1 MSVCYVEKK
10 TGIKKSQKQLVRE
23 MRNELV
29 ANPDIFPGLTAMLF
43 SKDISKQ
50 KQTSDKISEIRTEA
64 EKKGR
69 NYEGVSHFLDQKHTL
84 SDSNEA
90 QAEYLAPQYIEENYI
105 RHYVEQNVREGKN
118 ATVAEAEVIAQIK
131 DSAIEKE
138 IGTLQHALI
147 QALFDTNGNTNSQ
160 QFKDAQKAI
169 KEHLNDTSNEDG
181 VELENGR
188 TLRDIV
194 TEANPSLTD
203 DTIVRKLTENAVRVY
218 TLITSKPEYTDAQFF
233 SECNIYADDVKTS
246 DIKYK
251 GIKGIADLII
261 VKKDG
266 SVDIID
272 FKVCTRP
279 YDQWIA
285 AKQYHTEYQ
294 LGVYRQILAQ
304 HGIDGSKIG
313 LFILPIKLEKNNAE
327 DTYVEGLQNVLRAS
341 SGHSP
346 YSRLHWNYG
355 IFTSNIKYLIPTK
368 EEMPVETAL
377 TVNDSA
383 MELFHEL
390 VDYNPAEKNYTK
402 EEIIEKKLHEI
413 VENGKKV
420 YYFYDR
426 YQRKRITD
434 SDKEY
439 FTKNGGYIDNYI
451 NKLKN
456 IRNEWVRDLYDA
468 ILEYKSDP
476 NGFNPSSF
484 DFLKTK
490 GKGQIETIMAQTFG
504 EFVKWYYEPVNIPVL
519 MENGILAFTNKK
531 TGTTHFVVIT
541 DQALTSEYAKGKY
554 GSILGNFYSTDE
566 IRNLPGV
573 HVLPAQ
579 SQYAEMLKAVHII
592 NMIAEAS
599 PEYFKDKNIGNI
611 SVLNPE
617 FGENNSVPVT
627 VLIDNYSVL
636 CNKSKIKNHFLDSI
650 RLADPWEDFGFQLE
664 NIENACDIEEDKKF
678 FKNLLKS
685 HKANINS
692 KYGKIQELI
701 RLRKR
706 LEDRYPRF
714 KVKEFVRTQRYDV
727 NDPIDNLFVM
737 VSELILYYQNI
748 PVDSTGN
755 FDKYGIHVRSLM
767 ELLGLP
773 FVDNV
778 ALGDRGIFNG
788 LYSSSAENSPSPTLR
803 ALSEYYQIAFGHIR
817 EKFQKQHTIIEKI
830 TTSYINSHVSKTNQI
845 LSGISTNMWEKL
857 LLRDSNGKIAETLSL
872 INPYKDT
879 SLDNS
884 TREFL
889 KAILWEINKY
899 RFYNQLSEFEDLNY
913 IDNKSEIEALI
924 SSNDNLIKLIQSG
937 RYFEL
942 PLKRARY
949 FERWKK
955 VGRIG
960 LKSLLTKEI
969 ETLKDDWDLTQ
980 THGTQKSMILKELKQ
995 NATTMYNQYDLSPED
1010 REFLIKQEGTSDFE
1024 LDLDYLALD
1033 VAFQTIRKDYVENV
1047 LQTTA
1052 ACATLLHVNQ
1062 ALTGIN
1068 RHPELEAL
1076 DVREKSAL
1084 KNEGDIS
1091 EEMQDVAKGVSALRK
1106 LNGLLVLAFRPLQL
1120 IKELTFGQFT
1130 NYSRVFGTK
1139 GSSDALTMKSVFNAN
1154 KTIWGQSVGKWATAF
1169 TNNGDIASYT
1179 LCEWL
1184 NKTYG
1189 IANEDISRTVESS
1202 MRNRVGVLANMSKY
1216 MYIANSAPDYFNR
1229 MTLFVAKMMEDGCFE
1244 AHHLNKDGEL
1254 IYDFKKDARFSEL
1267 VKYGLNSNYRGEKY
1281 LEQKGLYLAMCEQFQ
1296 LEGRNFIEYDKDGNV
1311 IYKEFDRAY
1320 TTKQRNSIKEVADLA
1335 YGYYDHE
1342 TKSLVDLG
1350 FFGLIYKQFQTFL
1363 TAKQN
1368 LWFKGRP
1375 STRGDNT
1382 SQGSFQI
1389 VEKNGEKCYRRIITD
1404 ENNNII
1410 DVKIVPESQCTEEEK
1425 NTLDYAYQWQG
1436 DYVEGLAY
1444 SIMMTLH
1451 DLFHLNWKE
1460 IKNNKYRRA
1469 NVALALHDILIGIIL
1484 FEIFK
1489 WLFSGGTKKMQDIKP
1504 VQRVVLRA
1512 MQDVSPAAITSLSW
1526 EPGFYSTVMNL
1537 RDDAIKIF
1545 SDGDVDIEKMLTRRI
1560 GAIKDWTWNEHD

>member
-1 MSVCYVEKK
+1 MSICYIEKE

-23 MRNELV
+23 IRTELV
-29 ANPDIFPGLTAMLF
+29 ANQEKYPGLTAALF
-43 SKDISKQ
+43 STDISKQ
-50 KQTSDKISEIRTEA
+50 AEISGKLEEIRTEA
-64 EKKGR
+64 KRKGQS
-69 NYEGVSHFLDQKHTL
+69 YEGVSHFLDQKHLL
-84 SDSNEA
+84 SNTEGA

-105 RHYVEQNVREGKN
+105 RHYVEQNVREGRN
-118 ATVAEAEVIAQIK
+118 ASVAEAEVIAQIK

-138 IGTLQHALI
+138 MGTLQHALI
-147 QALFDTNGNTNSQ
+147 QALFDTNGNVDSQ
-160 QFKDAQKAI
+160 QFKDAQKAV
-169 KEHLNDTSNEDG
+169 KSHLSDTSNEDG
-181 VELENGR
+181 IELENGR

-194 TEANPSLTD
+194 TENNPTLTD
-203 DTIVRKLTENAVRVY
+203 DTIVRKLTENALRVY
-218 TLITSKPEYTDAQFF
+218 NLIASRPEYADAKFF
-233 SECNIYADDVKTS
+233 AECNIYADDVKTP
-246 DIKYK
+246 DIKYT

-266 SVDIID
+266 TVDIID

-279 YDQWIA
+279 YNQWVA

-313 LFILPIKLEKNNAE
+313 LFILPIMLEKNNAE
-327 DTYVEGLQNVLRAS
+327 DTYVEGLQNVLRMS
-341 SGHSP
+341 SGHSA
-346 YSRLHWNYG
+346 YSRLHWDYG
-355 IFTSNIKYLIPTK
+355 QFTSNIKYLIPA
-368 EEMPVETAL
+368 EQEMPVETAL
-377 TVNDSA
+377 QVDGPA

-390 VDYNPAEKNYTK
+390 IDYNPTEKSYTK
-402 EEIIEKKLHEI
+402 EEIIDKKLHEI
-413 VENGKKV
+413 VENGHKK

-426 YQRKRITD
+426 YRRTREISAD
-434 SDKEY
+434 REH
-439 FTKNGGYIDNYI
+439 FTRDGGYIDDYI
-451 NKLKN
+451 QKLKN
-456 IRNEWVRDLYDA
+456 IRNAWVVDLFEA
-468 ILEYKSDP
+468 IQEYKNDP
-476 NGFNPSSF
+476 KGFNPSSF

-490 GKGQIETIMAQTFG
+490 GKGQIEAILSQIFG
-504 EFVKWYYEPVNIPVL
+504 EFVKSYYKALNIPVL
-519 MENGILAFTNKK
+519 MNNGIIAFQNTT

-541 DQALTSEYAKGKY
+541 DQPLTSEYAKGKY
-554 GSILGNFYSTDE
+554 GSVLGNFYSNDE
-566 IRNLPGV
+566 VRNLKGV

-579 SQYAEMLKAVHII
+579 AQYAELLKVVHLI
-592 NMIAEAS
+592 NSIADS
-599 PEYFKDKNIGNI
+599 NPEYFKDKKIGNI
-611 SVLNPE
+611 QVVNPE

-627 VLIDNYSVL
+627 TLIDNYTVL
-636 CNKSKIKNHFLDSI
+636 CNSTKTKNHFLDSI
-650 RLADPWEDFGFQLE
+650 SLADPWEDLGFQLQHII
-664 NIENACDIEEDKKF
+664 NTCDIEQDQQF
-678 FKNLLKS
+678 ISGLLKS
-685 HKANINS
+685 HKANLNN
-692 KYGKIQELI
+692 KYNKIQELI
-701 RLRKR
+701 RLRKH
-706 LEDRYPRF
+706 LEDHYPQY
-714 KVKEFVRTQRYDV
+714 KTKDFVRAQRYDM
-727 NDPIDNLFVM
+727 NDPIDSLFVM
-737 VSELILYYQNI
+737 ISELILYYQNI
-748 PVDSTGN
+748 PIDSTGN
-755 FDKYGIHVRSLM
+755 FDKYGIHLRSVA
-767 ELLGLP
+767 ELIGLP
-773 FVDNV
+773 FINNM
-778 ALGDRGIFNG
+778 ALGDRGIFTG
-788 LYSSSAENSPSPTLR
+788 LYSTSAENSPSPTLR

-830 TTSYINSHVSKTNQI
+830 TMPYINKHVSKANQV
-845 LSGISTNMWEKL
+845 LSGVSTDMWERL
-857 LLRDSNGKIAETLSL
+857 LLKDSNGQIAETLSL
-872 INPYKDT
+872 INPYKDN
-879 SLDNS
+879 SLDNE

-899 RFYNQLSEFEDLNY
+899 RFYDKLSEYEDLNY
-913 IDNKSEIEALI
+913 IDNKTQIENLI
-924 SSNDNLIKLIQSG
+924 ATNDAIIKLIQNG

-960 LKSLLTKEI
+960 LKSLLLKEY

-980 THGTQKSMILKELKQ
+980 THNTQKSMIIKELKK
-995 NATTMYNQYDLSPED
+995 NATTMYNQYDLQPDD
-1010 REFLIKQEGTSDFE
+1010 REFLIKQEGVHDFE

-1052 ACATLLHVNQ
+1052 ACATLLHINQ
-1062 ALTGIN
+1062 AITGIN

-1076 DVREKSAL
+1076 AVREKSAL

-1091 EEMQDVAKGVSALRK
+1091 EEGQDAAKVISGLRQ
-1106 LNGLLVLAFRPLQL
+1106 LNGILVLAFRPLQL

-1139 GSSDALTMKSVFNAN
+1139 GSSDSLSLKSVFNAN
-1154 KTIWGQSVGKWATAF
+1154 KIIWGQSMGKWAAAF

-1189 IANEDISRTVESS
+1189 IANEDISRTVETS
-1202 MRNRVGVLANMSKY
+1202 MRNRVGILANLSKY

-1244 AHHLNKDGEL
+1244 AHSLNKDGEL
-1254 IYDFKKDARFSEL
+1254 VYDFKKDTRFSEL
-1267 VKYGLNSNYRGEKY
+1267 VKYGLNSGYRGEKY
-1281 LEQKGLYLAMCEQFQ
+1281 LQQKGLYLAMCEQFQ
-1296 LEGRNFIEYDKDGNV
+1296 LEGRNFIEYDENGKAV
-1311 IYKEFDRAY
+1311 YKEFDRAY
-1320 TTKQRNSIKEVADLA
+1320 TTKQRNSIKEVADMA

-1342 TKSLVDLG
+1342 TKSLVDIG

-1382 SQGSFQI
+1382 SQGSFKI
-1389 VEKNGEKCYRRIITD
+1389 VEQNREKCYRRIITD
-1404 ENNNII
+1404 DNNNIV

-1425 NTLDYAYQWQG
+1425 RTLDYAYQWQG

-1469 NVALALHDILIGIIL
+1469 NLALALHDILIGIIL

-1489 WLFSGGTKKMQDIKP
+1489 WLFSGGSKKMQDVKP

-1512 MQDVSPAAITSLSW
+1512 MQDVSPLAITSLSW
-1526 EPGFYSTVMNL
+1526 EPGFYTTAVGL
-1537 RDDAIKIF
+1537 RDDALKVF
-1545 SDGDVDIEKMLTRRI
+1545 SGNDVDVEKMLKRRV